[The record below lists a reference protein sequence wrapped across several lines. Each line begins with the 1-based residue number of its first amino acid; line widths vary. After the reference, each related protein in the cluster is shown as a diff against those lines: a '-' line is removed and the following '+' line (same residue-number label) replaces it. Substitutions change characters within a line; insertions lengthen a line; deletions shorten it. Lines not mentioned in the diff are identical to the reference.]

1 MNLNPKIEQLA
12 DAKPNFLMDHE
23 SVAKDKCYKLGI
35 WLHGEHRCKSKR
47 ASSPAESI
55 SKREV
60 AQEETE
66 KKETPASNNRTT
78 VKTPLRAGRP
88 YEAASK
94 VVVHKPCF
102 PIKQPIYTLLA
113 NG

>member
-12 DAKPNFLMDHE
+12 DAKPGYLMDHE
-23 SVAKDKCYKLGI
+23 SVTRDKCYKLGV
-35 WLHGEHRCKSKR
+35 WLHGEHRNKLKK
-47 ASSPAESI
+47 AASPAESI

-66 KKETPASNNRTT
+66 KKETLAPNNRTT
-78 VKTPLRAGRP
+78 VKTPLRAVSP
-88 YEAASK
+88 YKAASK
-94 VVVHKPCF
+94 VVLHKPCF